1 MRFATLGGMHSIGNL
16 DWHPLVGGRINWELT
31 TERERLSP
39 HIIERK
45 NQMNKLQQ
53 EYYKKY
59 EALINQ
65 IVLSGKMTFFNKADL
80 LELMEQDLHEKI
92 KQLKVLI
99 LLVD

>member
-1 MRFATLGGMHSIGNL
+1 
-16 DWHPLVGGRINWELT
+16 
-31 TERERLSP
+31 
-39 HIIERK
+39 
-45 NQMNKLQQ
+45 MNKLQQ